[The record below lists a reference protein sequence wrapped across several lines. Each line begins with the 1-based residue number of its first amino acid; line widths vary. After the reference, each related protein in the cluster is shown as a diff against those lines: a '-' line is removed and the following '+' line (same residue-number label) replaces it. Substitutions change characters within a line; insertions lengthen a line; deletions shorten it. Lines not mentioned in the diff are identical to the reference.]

1 MKFAQRHIGISPN
14 ELNELL
20 DEIKVKNM
28 DELISE
34 TVPAKLLSPERLQ
47 IGEAMSEQ
55 EYLIHIKEIGKKN
68 KVFKTYIGMG
78 YNDTITPS
86 VILRNVFENP
96 GWYT

>member
-28 DELISE
+28 NELISE

-55 EYLIHIKEIGKKN
+55 EYLIHIKEIGSYLKWMEKL
-68 KVFKTYIGMG
+68 KT
-78 YNDTITPS
+78 S
-86 VILRNVFENP
+86 ILVCM
-96 GWYT
+96 TLDQ